1 MAEQHPEEDAVDLRD
16 PQTGIGIEQ
25 RLAIEHG
32 VTRVL
37 GEFQR
42 PQDAAAAL
50 IEKVCRALGWACGA
64 WWAAEDDSGTLGC
77 VGAWSASPE
86 IDRFLERERSIP
98 PPQDGGG
105 LIRRTWLSGAPVW
118 VQDLL
123 ADPSFRRR
131 DAATAAGLRSA
142 FAFPVTADGGVI
154 GVIEFFS
161 QHIQEPDA
169 GLLDCTRYIG
179 SQIGQF
185 CRRAQAQARL
195 QESEERFH
203 GTIELAAIGIAHI
216 GLDGRF
222 LHVNQWLC
230 DLLGYSREELLART
244 FKDISHP
251 EDRDATDPYRAKL
264 MSGALKSFRREK
276 RYLRKDGSVVW
287 VSLAIALRRAPGG
300 EPLHTITVIEEISA
314 RKHEERLLRL
324 EHAVTR
330 CLAEAD
336 SAAAALPALMR
347 EICQSE
353 GWACG
358 EYWGRDEKEEVLRF
372 GGFWNA
378 YGPSIQHHFESAH
391 AAVFPPGTGLA
402 GRVWQSGEPLW
413 IADVSTDPRL
423 LRRDLARE
431 AGLHGAFLFPVAAAG
446 AFLGVF
452 AFWSREIREPDPRML
467 QAIRVIGSQIGQFL
481 RRKQADERLQHL
493 ASHDALTG
501 LPNRA
506 MFSQL
511 LNHAVATSQRYK
523 RKFSVLFLD
532 LDRFKLINDTLGHD
546 AGDQLLVE
554 VSARLKQSVRAS
566 DVVARLSGD
575 EFVMLIQETAGAR
588 QARIVAR
595 KVLSALLRPVLLR
608 GQECRVTAS
617 IGIALYPLHAPDEAA
632 LMKSADLAMY
642 AAKEEGKNCFQVY
655 SKALNSKSVGKLSV
669 ETALRRALE
678 LKELSLH
685 YQAKRDLRTGA
696 IAGVEALLRWQS
708 ALLGPVTPAQFIPVA
723 EETGL
728 IVPIGRWVL
737 RTACA
742 QQVAWARAGLPPVR
756 MAVNLSPR
764 QFADPNLLADLT
776 AALRDN
782 DMDAGMLELEITEG
796 MVMHDA
802 ERAVRLLRSIKDLGV
817 RIAIDDFGT
826 GYSSLAQLKQFPI
839 DTLKVDRSFIRDI
852 PGNAEDKA
860 ITEAI
865 IDMAKRLSLTVV
877 AEGVET
883 AAQESF
889 LRKHACDQMQGYY
902 FSKPVPA
909 ADFAALL
916 GSHSRA
922 KRAPP
927 RKRLK
932 SSPRRRG
939 SRSRV

>member
-1 MAEQHPEEDAVDLRD
+1 MSLRE
-16 PQTGIGIEQ
+16 P
-25 RLAIEHG
+25 
-32 VTRVL
+32 
-37 GEFQR
+37 
-42 PQDAAAAL
+42 
-50 IEKVCRALGWACGA
+50 
-64 WWAAEDDSGTLGC
+64 
-77 VGAWSASPE
+77 
-86 IDRFLERERSIP
+86 
-98 PPQDGGG
+98 
-105 LIRRTWLSGAPVW
+105 RT
-118 VQDLL
+118 D
-123 ADPSFRRR
+123 
-131 DAATAAGLRSA
+131 
-142 FAFPVTADGGVI
+142 
-154 GVIEFFS
+154 
-161 QHIQEPDA
+161 
-169 GLLDCTRYIG
+169 
-179 SQIGQF
+179 
-185 CRRAQAQARL
+185 
-195 QESEERFH
+195 SEERFQD
-203 GTIELAAIGIAHI
+203 TIEMAAIGVAHV

-222 LHVNQWLC
+222 LYVNQWLC
-230 DLLGYSREELLART
+230 GLLGYTREELLART

-251 EDRDATDPYRAKL
+251 EDRDASDPYRAKL
-264 MSGALKSFRREK
+264 MSGELSSFRREK

-287 VSLAIALRRAPGG
+287 VSLSIALRRAPDGA
-300 EPLHTITVIEEISA
+300 PLHTITVIEDVSA
-314 RKHEERLLRL
+314 RREAERALRESQALLEKIIDNIPTGVQVKSAVDFRMLMWNKAAEAVWGVPRGEVIGRTNHDLWPREDADRMHAADLELIRQGGLQDFPDRKAVTRDRGVIRLHMRKVPLFDADGRATHILVIADDMTQRLAEGRLLRL

-347 EICQSE
+347 EICDSE

-372 GGFWNA
+372 QGFWNA
-378 YGPSIQHHFESAH
+378 YGPSIQSHFESAH
-391 AAVFPPGTGLA
+391 AAVFAPGVGLA

-413 IADVSTDPRL
+413 VADVTSDARL
-423 LRRDLARE
+423 LRRDLANN
-431 AGLHGAFLFPVAAAG
+431 AGLRGAFLFPVAAAG

-481 RRKQADERLQHL
+481 RRKQADERIQHL

-511 LNHAVATSQRYK
+511 LNHAIATSQRYK

-546 AGDQLLVE
+546 AGDQLLQE

-617 IGIALYPLHAPDEAA
+617 IGIALYPQHALEEAA

-655 SKALNSKSVGKLSV
+655 SKALKSKSVGKLSV

-678 LKELSLH
+678 LEELSLN

-742 QQVAWARAGLPPVR
+742 QQAAWVRAGLPAVC
-756 MAVNLSPR
+756 MAINLSPR

-776 AALRDN
+776 AALRDHG
-782 DMDAGMLELEITEG
+782 MEPGMLELEITEG

-817 RIAIDDFGT
+817 RVAIDDFGT

-852 PGNAEDKA
+852 PANAEDKA

-883 AAQESF
+883 AAQEAF

-909 ADFAALL
+909 ADFASLL
-916 GSHSRA
+916 GSHAARG
-922 KRAPP
+922 
-927 RKRLK
+927 RKR
-932 SSPRRRG
+932 PAARRG
-939 SRSRV
+939 AARRAQGPQKL

>member
-1 MAEQHPEEDAVDLRD
+1 VDPRDAQKELS
-16 PQTGIGIEQ
+16 IEQ

-42 PQDAAAAL
+42 PQDAAPVL
-50 IEKVCRALGWACGA
+50 IEKICRALGWACGA
-64 WWAAEDDSGTLGC
+64 WWAPHDEGMVAC
-77 VGAWSASPE
+77 VGAWSLTPE
-86 IDRFLERERSIP
+86 FDRFLDRDRRKKANG
-98 PPQDGGG
+98 GGG
-105 LIRRTWLSGAPVW
+105 LRGRAWTSGDPVW

-123 ADPSFRRR
+123 ADPTFRRR
-131 DAATAAGLRSA
+131 DAAAATGLRSA
-142 FAFPVTADGGVI
+142 FAFPVTADERVI

-161 QHIQEPDA
+161 QTIHQPDT

-185 CRRAQAQARL
+185 CRRAEAQARL
-195 QESEERFH
+195 KESEERFQ
-203 GTIELAAIGIAHI
+203 GTIELAAIGIAHV

-230 DLLGYSREELLART
+230 DLLGYTREELLART
-244 FKDISHP
+244 FKDVTPP
-251 EDRDATDPYRAKL
+251 EERGVSDANREKL
-264 MSGALKSFRREK
+264 ASGELKSLHREK
-276 RYLRKDGSVVW
+276 RYLRKDGSIVW
-287 VSLAIALRRAPGG
+287 VSLAIAFRHSAAG
-300 EPLHTITVIEEISA
+300 EPLYSITVVQDISA

-336 SAAAALPALMR
+336 SAAAALPAVMR
-347 EICQSE
+347 ELCESE

-378 YGPSIQHHFESAH
+378 YGPSIEQHFESAR

-402 GRVWQSGEPLW
+402 GQVWQTGEPLW
-413 IADVSTDPRL
+413 IADVTTDARL
-423 LRRDLARE
+423 LRRDLARD
-431 AGLHGAFLFPVAAAG
+431 AGLRGALLFPVTATG
-446 AFLGVF
+446 SFLGVF
-452 AFWSREIREPDPRML
+452 AFWSREIRQPDPRML

-481 RRKQADERLQHL
+481 RRKQADERLKHL

-511 LNHAVATSQRYK
+511 LNHALAASKRYE

-546 AGDQLLVE
+546 AGDQLLLE
-554 VSARLKQSVRAS
+554 VAARLKQSVRAS

-575 EFVMLIQETAGAR
+575 EFVMLVLETAGAQ

-595 KVLSALLRPVLLR
+595 KVLSSLLRPVLLR

-617 IGIALYPLHAPDEAA
+617 IGIALYPQHALDEAA

-655 SKALNSKSVGKLSV
+655 SKGLKSKSVEKLSI

-678 LKELSLH
+678 ANELSLH
-685 YQAKRDLRTGA
+685 YQAKRDLRSGD
-696 IAGVEALLRWQS
+696 ISGVEALLRWNS
-708 ALLGPVTPAQFIPVA
+708 ALLGEVTPAQFIPVA

-742 QQVAWARAGLPPVR
+742 QQVAWVRDGLPPMR

-764 QFADPNLLADLT
+764 QFADPNLITDLNS
-776 AALRDN
+776 ALREFG
-782 DMDAGMLELEITEG
+782 MDAGMLELEITEG

-802 ERAVRLLRSIKDLGV
+802 ERAVRLLRTIKELGV
-817 RIAIDDFGT
+817 RVAIDDFGT

-852 PGNAEDKA
+852 PSNAEDRA

-883 AAQESF
+883 EAQEAF
-889 LRKHACDQMQGYY
+889 LKEHACDQMQGYY
-902 FSKPVPA
+902 FSRPVPA
-909 ADFAALL
+909 AEFAALL
-916 GSHSRA
+916 GSHKPARG
-922 KRAPP
+922 KAPAG
-927 RKRLK
+927 
-932 SSPRRRG
+932 RRRARPKRPAAR
-939 SRSRV
+939 RSATRRA